1 MNQLEKKCLK
11 QAERFLEY
19 CKTNRRLTRDSVR
32 GYSHDIKI
40 FNKFLMGK
48 EPPVTDY
55 NGVDKSVLD
64 EYVVYLQ
71 DYAVK
76 TIKRRF
82 AGIQSLFNYLEYME
96 LVSEN
101 PFHKFKLRLREP
113 IKLRVSLT
121 KEEISVLLRV
131 VYDSKPYEHIYSLD
145 DVKTNSYDFLWI
157 RNVAI
162 FELLFVGG
170 MRVSE
175 LCSIKFE
182 DVDLENMYILIHGKG
197 NRERLV
203 FLENEEVERALVNY
217 LKVRKNVKVYSPYIF
232 ITKNLEQLTTASVR
246 SMVRRYA
253 KECNIDKNVTP
264 HVFRHTFATLLLE
277 EGVDIKYIQDFLG
290 HSSISTTQLYL
301 HTNNKHKRE
310 IIAAKHPRGL
320 INMKPNMK

>member
-1 MNQLEKKCLK
+1 MKQLEQKCKK
-11 QAERFLEY
+11 QGEQFLEY
-19 CKTNRRLTRDSVR
+19 CKTSRRLTKDSVR

-40 FNKFLMGK
+40 FNKFLM
-48 EPPVTDY
+48 EQDPPIVDY
-55 NGVDKSVLD
+55 NAVDKNVLD

-76 TIKRRF
+76 TIKRRM
-82 AGIQSLFNYLEYME
+82 AGVQSFFNYLEYME
-96 LVSEN
+96 YISEN
-101 PFHKFKLRLREP
+101 PFNKFRLRLREP
-113 IKLRVSLT
+113 MKLRVSLT
-121 KEEISVLLRV
+121 KEEISTLLKV
-131 VYDSKPYEHIYSLD
+131 VYDSKPYEHIYSLE

-170 MRVSE
+170 MRVRE

-203 FLENEEVERALVNY
+203 FLENQEVITAFTQY
-217 LKVRKNVKVYSPYIF
+217 LKVRKNIKIYSPYIF
-232 ITKNLEQLTTASVR
+232 VTKNLEQLTTAAVR
-246 SMVRRYA
+246 SMVRRYS
-253 KECNIDKNVTP
+253 KESNIDKNVTP

-301 HTNNKHKRE
+301 HTNNRQKRE

-320 INMKPNMK
+320 INMNPQA